1 MRARLVALG
10 TGAVQGKSDIGT
22 EAELFF
28 CLALS
33 LTKRGLSSDFAG
45 IVWSGFTRFALYGM

>member
-1 MRARLVALG
+1 MRTRLVALG

-33 LTKRGLSSDFAG
+33 LTKRSSKFGFAA
-45 IVWSGFTRFALYGM
+45 IVWSGFTRFALNGM